1 MDASPGT
8 YALVLQSARRASVTV
23 GRLGAITLLPGT
35 YIYVG
40 SAFGPGG
47 LAARVGRHCRRRKPV
62 RWHIDYVR
70 AHLEPLRVAC
80 DTSGAR
86 LEHRWAECLAT
97 RANGIPGFGSSD
109 CACHSHFFQ
118 CDAPPADSIFDECSA
133 EAPAW
138 YAVAHDN
145 GDPQ

>member
-8 YALVLQSARRASVTV
+8 SALVLQSARRVSVTV
-23 GRLGAITLLPGT
+23 GRLGAITLSPGT
-35 YIYVG
+35 YVYVG

-47 LAARVGRHCRRRKPV
+47 LAARVGRHCRRRKPL

-70 AHLEPLRVAC
+70 EHMAPLRVAC
-80 DTSGAR
+80 DTSGEK
-86 LEHRWAECLAT
+86 LEHRWAHCLAAQA
-97 RANGIPGFGSSD
+97 REIPDFGSSD
-109 CACHSHFFQ
+109 CACPSHFFQ
-118 CDAPPADSIFDECSA
+118 CDGPPARNVFDACSA

-138 YAVAHDN
+138 HALPNAN